1 MGTERG
7 KRGSPKTE
15 YNNTKNKTGPTGES
29 DDSLQNPKSDI
40 VNGVSV
46 SSAFFDINSTTEKP
60 KKSQFS
66 FFMKFVLFCFML
78 PTILLASQASTP
90 VNNSALLS
98 DLQGAMPITSN
109 LLSRLQL
116 FNMKKLLFSF
126 PVSNTLSEVF
136 FSSRA
141 VSSSES
147 FALRYKDSNLI
158 LSSKGQ
164 TLPLLVMT
172 AEPDHER
179 DGYFFLSVEG
189 EDDKCIMQ
197 SKRKLSFRRP
207 TLKVAKKC
215 RQEKRKK

>member
-1 MGTERG
+1 M
-7 KRGSPKTE
+7 
-15 YNNTKNKTGPTGES
+15 
-29 DDSLQNPKSDI
+29 
-40 VNGVSV
+40 
-46 SSAFFDINSTTEKP
+46 
-60 KKSQFS
+60 KKVS
-66 FFMKFVLFCFML
+66 FFL
-78 PTILLASQASTP
+78 
-90 VNNSALLS
+90 
-98 DLQGAMPITSN
+98 
-109 LLSRLQL
+109 
-116 FNMKKLLFSF
+116 
-126 PVSNTLSEVF
+126 PVSNTLPEVF
-136 FSSRA
+136 FGSRA

-179 DGYFFLSVEG
+179 DGFFFLSVEG

-215 RQEKRKK
+215 GQEKRKKKIEKKLWKLEDGILKNYYGRCLTIDGKLSRKG